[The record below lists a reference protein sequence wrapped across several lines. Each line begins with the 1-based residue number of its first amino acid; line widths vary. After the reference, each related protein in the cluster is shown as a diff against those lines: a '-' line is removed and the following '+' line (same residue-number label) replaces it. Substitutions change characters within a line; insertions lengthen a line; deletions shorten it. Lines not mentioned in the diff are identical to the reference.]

1 MTTELAAVAISFP
14 LIGSVIGLSTFF
26 IKQQFKSRISA
37 FDDARIV
44 WNFWLQWILGNS
56 AGLATGFTIGN
67 TLDTVLS
74 ESVPELVG
82 ILLSWILIGL
92 AVGIAQWIVLR
103 RYVAYAHW
111 WIIANILG
119 WGVGGIIGLWV
130 FGWPSAWILIGVVQW
145 AALRK
150 QVSQASWWILASPV
164 AWIVGWVLG
173 MLITEAIFDVPKVVL
188 QTAAIGAITGIIGGG
203 ALVILLW
210 FPVSATQ

>member
-1 MTTELAAVAISFP
+1 M
-14 LIGSVIGLSTFF
+14 
-26 IKQQFKSRISA
+26 
-37 FDDARIV
+37 
-44 WNFWLQWILGNS
+44 
-56 AGLATGFTIGN
+56 
-67 TLDTVLS
+67 
-74 ESVPELVG
+74 
-82 ILLSWILIGL
+82 
-92 AVGIAQWIVLR
+92 
-103 RYVAYAHW
+103 
-111 WIIANILG
+111 
-119 WGVGGIIGLWV
+119 GGIIGLWV

-210 FPVSATQ
+210 FPVSTTQ